1 MKILLCNKNYY
12 HCGGVETLF
21 FYTGKLL
28 KAKEHT
34 VIPFSL
40 KSPENYESEFLEY
53 FPSRPRAKF
62 LITLDSFYSFKSAA
76 ALQNAIDK
84 FKPDIA
90 HIHNING
97 GITFSILPVLKKNK
111 IPIVATIHGFKYLC
125 PVWEFYNRKHGVCEK
140 CAGGKYY
147 NCILRNCSAR
157 GRIRSIM
164 LAVDGYFR
172 DAFLNFRKYFDYFLF
187 VSAFTRSKFINLFP
201 EIEKRS
207 EVLYNFTEE
216 IEDRIT
222 VPSGKIFLYVGRIEY
237 AKGVDILAEVFG
249 KMVKPKLE
257 IAGEGSLYNV
267 LKNSAK
273 SNIKFLGR
281 LNRSEIREKI
291 IQSYFVIIPS
301 RVYENNPYA
310 VIEAFA
316 SGRPVIAPDAGGIPE
331 IVENGKNGFL
341 YKANDIDALTD
352 SIYKAYELEEREYA
366 KMCERAL
373 QTAKNKFNPV
383 SHYESLIRVYEKTAK
398 AN

>member
-21 FYTGKLL
+21 LSTEKLL
-28 KAKEHT
+28 AEYGHT
-34 VIPFSL
+34 VIPFGL
-40 KSPENYESEFLEY
+40 KSPENYESEYLKY
-53 FPSRPRAKF
+53 FPSRPGKRLLK
-62 LITLDSFYSFKSAA
+62 TLDSFYSFKSVP
-76 ALQNAIDK
+76 ALQNVIDK

-97 GITFSILPVLKKNK
+97 GLTFSILPVLKKNK

-140 CAGGKYY
+140 CAGGNYY
-147 NCILRNCSAR
+147 NCILYNCSAR
-157 GRIRSIM
+157 GLFRSIL

-187 VSAFTRSKFINLFP
+187 VSFFTRKKFLNIFP
-201 EIEKRS
+201 EIENRS
-207 EVLYNFTEE
+207 DVLYNFTDN
-216 IEDRIT
+216 IETRIT
-222 VPSGKIFLYVGRIEY
+222 KPSEKNFLYIGRIEY
-237 AKGVDILAEVFG
+237 AKGTDVLVETFG
-249 KMVKPKLE
+249 EMSRLKLE
-257 IAGEGSLYNV
+257 IAGEGSLYIL

-273 SNIKFLGR
+273 SNVKFLGR
-281 LNRSEIREKI
+281 IGRSEIKEKI
-291 IQSYFVIIPS
+291 IQSYFVIIAS

-316 SGRPVIAPDAGGIPE
+316 SGRPVIVPDAGGIPE

-341 YKANDIDALTD
+341 YKANDLGSLVN
-352 SIYKAYELEEREYA
+352 SINRAYDLEEREYVE
-366 KMCERAL
+366 MCERAL
-373 QTAKNKFNPV
+373 QTAKNKFSPTF
-383 SHYESLIRVYEKTAK
+383 HYEKLISVYEKILK